1 MVEST
6 ALIGMKD
13 IAKYV
18 WRSNTTVL
26 DWIRTKGFP
35 AKKENSIWMSDRIL
49 VDDWRRDRIR
59 NEKGLGSEKLVD
71 PWKTNKRKTKKK
83 RQGGRKSKGKS

>member
-1 MVEST
+1 MVDST
-6 ALIGMKD
+6 ALTGMRE
-13 IAKYV
+13 ISSYV
-18 WRSNTTVL
+18 WRSGTTVL

-49 VDDWRRDRIR
+49 VDQWRRERILK
-59 NEKGLGSEKLVD
+59 EQGLSVEKLAD

-83 RQGGRKSKGKS
+83 QDGKK